1 VSASRLWSSFE
12 AVEVAS
18 IAQSLDGAAG
28 SFTWL
33 REFLRQELAPYRGR
47 ASLVT
52 RMVTASTLTM
62 IIGVT
67 FQIPYTAFAAIFAL
81 VISRESLEG
90 TTKAASALVVG
101 SVLGGVYVVVGAM
114 LVLGN
119 PMLRF
124 LWVGGTLFLAFYG
137 LSALSNYTAAA
148 KFAYLTV
155 ITIPLW
161 DSRISSESK
170 VASTLWAVGAISLGS
185 VITLLMEVGFAGF
198 RRTDQVRAAICERLV
213 NVEDLLTCFANGH
226 PLPEATRSALVRLAT
241 VGISR
246 LREVLQR
253 PGYNAQRKQELG
265 ALVALVGRLTDIAAN
280 LTQFSDR
287 ITDDDRNRIRTVAG
301 NIAEI
306 RVAVMSGTIP
316 QSIGRFG
323 ESEAPPGVPL
333 LGEIERTV
341 SLIHNLLAGAPS
353 ATDDGPAGSYDRGQA
368 APLVPGALS
377 DPEHLKFALRGCLA
391 AGLCYFIYNALFWPG
406 ISTAITTCF
415 LTALTTIGA
424 SHQKQ
429 LLRFTGAL
437 IGGLVIGIGAQVFI
451 LPNIDS
457 IGGFTVLFMA
467 VAVLSAWIATSSP
480 RLSYLGVQIV
490 AAFCLIN
497 LQEFKFQTSLAV
509 ARDRV
514 VGILLGLFMMWLAFD
529 FLWSAPAGVAMKR
542 AFVSVLRLLA
552 QLAREPMSQDIR
564 VASERSYVLR
574 ETINTQFDKV
584 RSLADGVLFEFGP
597 SRQQDLAL
605 RDRIRQWQPQLR
617 TLFVMRIASLKYRL
631 QLPGFELPESVRLW
645 QRQYDDRSADIFSDL
660 ADRIEGKALEIRTIP
675 PEFTASALPHVIDD
689 VSIEQVSSF
698 RALIGCIERLTS
710 DVAEQ
715 VARDYPATRV
725 AATRPS

>member
-1 VSASRLWSSFE
+1 MGA
-12 AVEVAS
+12 
-18 IAQSLDGAAG
+18 IAQSLAGATG

-33 REFLRQELAPYRGR
+33 WEFLRQELAPYRGR
-47 ASLVT
+47 AALVT
-52 RMVTASTLTM
+52 RMVAAATLTM

-67 FQIPYTAFAAIFAL
+67 FQIPYTAFAVLFAL
-81 VISRESLEG
+81 VLSRESLEG
-90 TTKAASALVVG
+90 TTKAARALVVG
-101 SVLGGVYVVVGAM
+101 SVLAGIYVVVGAM

-119 PMLRF
+119 PMFRF

-137 LSALSNYTAAA
+137 LSALSNYTVAAR
-148 KFAYLTV
+148 FAYLTV

-161 DSRISSESK
+161 DSRISIGSK
-170 VASTLWAVGAISLGS
+170 VTNTLWAVGAISLGS
-185 VITLLMEVGFAGF
+185 VITLLMETAFAGF
-198 RRTDQVRAAICERLV
+198 RRTDQLSAAILERLV
-213 NVEDLLTCFANGH
+213 SVEDLLTCFANGH
-226 PLPEATRSALVRLAT
+226 PAPEATRSALVRLAT

-253 PGYNAQRKQELG
+253 SGYNAQHKQELG
-265 ALVALVGRLTDIAAN
+265 ALVALVGRLVDIAAN
-280 LTQFSDR
+280 LSQFTDR
-287 ITDDDRNRIRTVAG
+287 VTDDDRNRIRTVAG

-306 RVAVMSGTIP
+306 RLAVTSGTIP
-316 QSIGRFG
+316 RLIDPPVEGQ
-323 ESEAPPGVPL
+323 EPPGVPL
-333 LGEIERTV
+333 LGEIDRTV
-341 SLIHNLLAGAPS
+341 SLIHGVFTGAQS
-353 ATDDGPAGSYDRGQA
+353 ATRDGPPGSYDHGQA

-377 DPEHLKFALRGCLA
+377 DPEHVKFALRGCLA
-391 AGLCYFIYNALFWPG
+391 AGLCYIIYNALFWPS

-429 LLRFTGAL
+429 FLRFTGAIL
-437 IGGLVIGIGAQVFI
+437 GGLVIGIGAQVFI

-457 IGGFTVLFMA
+457 IGGFTALFIA
-467 VAVLSAWIATSSP
+467 VAALSAWVGTSSP
-480 RLSYLGVQIV
+480 RLSYLGVQIA

-552 QLAREPMSQDIR
+552 QLAREPKSQDVQ
-564 VASERSYVLR
+564 VASERSYALR

-597 SRQQDLAL
+597 SRQEDLAL

-617 TLFVMRIASLKYRL
+617 TLFVMRITSLKYRL
-631 QLPGFELPESVRLW
+631 QLPGFELPDAVQLW
-645 QRQYDDRSADIFSDL
+645 QRQYDDQSAGILSDM
-660 ADRIEGKALEIRTIP
+660 ADRIEGKAPEIRTIP
-675 PEFTASALPHVIDD
+675 PGFTAGALPLVTDEG
-689 VSIEQVSSF
+689 SIKQLSSF
-698 RALIGCIERLTS
+698 RALIGGIERLTS
-710 DVAEQ
+710 DVADQ
-715 VARDYPATRV
+715 VARDYPATG
-725 AATRPS
+725 AAAPRPS

>member
-1 VSASRLWSSFE
+1 MAS
-12 AVEVAS
+12 V
-18 IAQSLDGAAG
+18 AQSLTGATG

-47 ASLVT
+47 ASLIA
-52 RMVTASTLTM
+52 RMVTASSLTM

-67 FQIPYTAFAAIFAL
+67 FQIPYTAFAAIFAFVL
-81 VISRESLEG
+81 SRESHEG
-90 TTKAASALVVG
+90 TTKGAFALVVG
-101 SVLGGVYVVVGAM
+101 TALGAVYVVVGAM

-137 LSALSNYTAAA
+137 LSALSSYAVAAR
-148 KFAYLTV
+148 FAYLTV

-161 DSRISSESK
+161 DSRISTDLK
-170 VASTLWAVGAISLGS
+170 VASTLWAVGSITLGS
-185 VITLLMEVGFAGF
+185 VVALLMEIAFAGF
-198 RRTDQVRAAICERLV
+198 SRTDQVSAAILERLV
-213 NVEDLLTCFANGH
+213 SVEDLLTSFANGH
-226 PLPEATRSALVRLAT
+226 SAPEATQSALVRLAT

-253 PGYNAQRKQELG
+253 SGYSARHKQKMG
-265 ALVALVGRLTDIAAN
+265 AIVALVGRLIDVAAN
-280 LTQFSDR
+280 LPELSSR
-287 ITDDDRNRIRTVAG
+287 ATDDDCSRLRTVAG

-306 RVAVMSGTIP
+306 RLAVTSGIIP
-316 QSIGRFG
+316 RLIG
-323 ESEAPPGVPL
+323 PPVEDQTPSGVPL

-341 SLIHNLLAGAPS
+341 SLMHEVFTGAQS
-353 ATDDGPAGSYDRGQA
+353 ATRNGSPVSGDRGQT

-377 DPEHLKFALRGCLA
+377 DPAHLKFALRGCLA
-391 AGLCYFIYNALFWPG
+391 AGLCYIIYNALFWPG

-429 LLRFTGAL
+429 LLRFAGAIL
-437 IGGLVIGIGAQVFI
+437 GGLVIGIGSQVFL

-457 IGGFTVLFMA
+457 IGGFTVLFVA
-467 VAVLSAWIATSSP
+467 VALLSAWIATSSP
-480 RLSYLGVQIV
+480 RLSYLGVQVV
-490 AAFCLIN
+490 AAYCLIN
-497 LQEFKFQTSLAV
+497 LQEFKFQTSLTV

-542 AFVSVLRLLA
+542 AFVSVLRSLA
-552 QLAREPMSQDIR
+552 QLAKEPISQDTW

-574 ETINTQFDKV
+574 ETINAQFDKV

-597 SRQQDLAL
+597 SRQEDLAL

-617 TLFVMRIASLKYRL
+617 TLFLMRVASLKYRL
-631 QLPGFELPESVRLW
+631 QLPGFELPESARVW
-645 QRQYDDRSADIFSDL
+645 QRQYDDRSADILNDM
-660 ADRIEGKALEIRTIP
+660 ADRIEGKATQRRAIG
-675 PEFTASALPHVIDD
+675 PESTASLLPDLTD
-689 VSIEQVSSF
+689 EMSIEQVRSF
-698 RALIGCIERLTS
+698 RALIGGIERLTG
-710 DVAEQ
+710 DVAAQ
-715 VARDYPATRV
+715 VARDYPTTR
-725 AATRPS
+725 ADAPLQS